1 MNKYFYKPYMAVVL
15 CVLSVNPSVQADEHS
30 IHIKINTQT
39 GAINQLIL
47 DHDPQNMNWI
57 LQTDGSQYPWIT
69 EKYGWGLGYLTLE
82 SENKKV
88 KYEWKKPVSTSPT
101 SYTPWDKKT
110 SSFEQTQVYRVG
122 NIRIDVKRSLDHDRL
137 TERYTFTNTGQT
149 CTRISDIGIYT
160 PFNDNY
166 PDATTCIH
174 SRTHAHIWDGES
186 AAYVNALRMGGTAPH
201 LGLVLTEG
209 SIKSYDILERG
220 IDKGN
225 SHTRGVI
232 ALNLPDTLL
241 QSGSSYSIQ
250 WSLFPHLGNE
260 DFKNKLLQQGSVWM
274 SCNKYMFEKGEK
286 AEIELRSQYPL
297 KDVKLLKNGKPIKI
311 KQKGRVWKAEAI
323 MEQPGEVRFEIL
335 YNNGRRTH
343 ADCLVHSSF
352 DKLIEKRTEFIR
364 THQQMTDPKDP
375 RFGAYMVYDNE
386 GDSIYPNNTP
396 NCNPVDRDEGAER
409 VGMGVLLAKQYRLTK
424 DKLLKT
430 SLLNYAHFLR
440 EKLQTKDYVTYSS
453 VDQTNRNRG
462 YNYIWV
468 ADFYFQMY
476 QATGNKLY
484 AVHGYQT
491 LQSMFRQFGYGFYAI
506 GIPVQLGL
514 QSLKKADMTKEYKKL
529 LSDFVKTGDVFIK
542 NGLNYPAHEVNY
554 EQSIVA
560 PAIQF
565 LAQLYLATKDNKY
578 LDEVKRQMPVVEAF
592 NGFQPSYHLNEVG
605 IRHWDGHWFGKRE
618 MFGDTFPHYWS
629 SITGAVYYYYAL
641 CTGDKSYM
649 ERAQNVV
656 RNNLCLFFEDGRAS
670 CAYMYPYKINGIKA
684 QFYDPYANDQ
694 DWALVYYLLVNHGI

>member
-1 MNKYFYKPYMAVVL
+1 MKKQILKTVYTLLCCIFLFIPVIQSKEKPL
-15 CVLSVNPSVQADEHS
+15 ELQINPY
-30 IHIKINTQT
+30 T
-39 GAINQLIL
+39 GAISGLKIPG
-47 DHDPQNMNWI
+47 DKQNMEW
-57 LQTDGSQYPWIT
+57 LVKTDGSQYAWIK
-69 EKYGWGLGYLTLE
+69 EDYGWGLGYFTVDRDRKSL
-82 SENKKV
+82 KR
-88 KYEWKKPVSTSPT
+88 EWYAPT
-101 SYTPWDKKT
+101 EISRDGMDV
-110 SSFEQTQVYRVG
+110 VYREAD
-122 NIRIDVKRSLDHDRL
+122 IRIQIKRRFSEKDLI
-137 TERYTFTNTGQT
+137 EQYTFTNEGKEEAFLH
-149 CTRISDIGIYT
+149 DIGIYT

-166 PDATTCIH
+166 PNAKQCINE
-174 SRTHAHIWDGES
+174 RTHAHIWEGEN
-186 AAYVNALRMGGTAPH
+186 AAYVNALRMGAFGPH
-201 LGLVLTEG
+201 LGMALTKG
-209 SIKSYDILERG
+209 SVKSYEIWERG
-220 IDKGN
+220 RKKAN
-225 SHTRGVI
+225 SQTRGII
-232 ALNLPDTLL
+232 ALNPINLVLKP
-241 QSGSSYSIQ
+241 GESYSLQ
-250 WSLFPHLGNE
+250 WNLFVHNGNE
-260 DFKNKLLQQGSVWM
+260 DFRRQLLERGSVIA
-274 SCNKYMFEKGEK
+274 SCPKYIYEKGETIK
-286 AEIELRSQYPL
+286 MEVHSTRPL
-297 KDVKLLKNGKPIKI
+297 KKYSAQMNGVPVAVTPNKDSYIVKVPAGQAGKVRIDFFYDDG
-311 KQKGRVWKAEAI
+311 KQ
-323 MEQPGEVRFEIL
+323 
-335 YNNGRRTH
+335 TH
-343 ADCLVHSSF
+343 ADL
-352 DKLIEKRTEFIR
+352 LIIDNEKELIRKRVDFIR

-694 DWALVYYLLVNHGI
+694 DWTLVYYLLVNHGI